1 MSPKAQFTI
10 VMVDDDEDEV
20 FITRRLVRRSGIVND
35 FISER
40 KPENLFSTLDSI
52 HDKASPPAD
61 VIVLLDINMPRQNGF
76 ETLRKIRENAKFADA
91 PVIMLSAS
99 DNEADIVDASQL
111 GADGYLVKPF
121 RSDTFFAALNDV
133 PRVRHQLVLA
143 A

>member
-1 MSPKAQFTI
+1 MSPKPHFTL

-40 KPENLFSTLDSI
+40 KPENLFPTLSSL
-52 HDKASPPAD
+52 HDNGKGRD
-61 VIVLLDINMPRQNGF
+61 NVIVLLDINMPRQNGF
-76 ETLRKIRENAKFADA
+76 ETLRKIRQSEEFVDV

-99 DNEADIVDASQL
+99 DNEADMVDAAEL
-111 GADGYLVKPF
+111 GANGYLVKPF
-121 RSDTFFAALNDV
+121 RSDDFFAALNNV
-133 PRVRHQLVLA
+133 PQVKHQLVLA

>member
-1 MSPKAQFTI
+1 MSHKQQFTI

-40 KPENLFSTLDSI
+40 KPEDLFTTLESL
-52 HDKASPPAD
+52 HDKD
-61 VIVLLDINMPRQNGF
+61 DQGGDIIVLLDINMPRQNGF
-76 ETLRKIRENAKFADA
+76 ETLRKIRENPKFAGA

-99 DNEADIVDASQL
+99 DNEADMEDASEL
-111 GADGYLVKPF
+111 GANGYLVKPF
-121 RSDTFFAALNDV
+121 QSDKFFSALNDV
-133 PRVRHQLVLA
+133 PQVRHQLVLA

>member
-1 MSPKAQFTI
+1 MSHKQQFTI

-40 KPENLFSTLDSI
+40 KPENLFATLESI
-52 HDKASPPAD
+52 HVKGNDVAD

-76 ETLRKIRENAKFADA
+76 ETLRKIRGNAKFASA

-99 DNEADIVDASQL
+99 DNEADMVDASEL

-121 RSDTFFAALNDV
+121 QSDKFFSALNDV